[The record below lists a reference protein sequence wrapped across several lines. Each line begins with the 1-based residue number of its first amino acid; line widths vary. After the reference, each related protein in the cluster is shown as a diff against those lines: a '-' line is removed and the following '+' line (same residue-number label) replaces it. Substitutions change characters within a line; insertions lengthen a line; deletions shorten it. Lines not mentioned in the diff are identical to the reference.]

1 MDMCISARLRCVSR
15 KHNQHRHGESRV
27 TVEPSGATMPQTT
40 HLAQEIAT
48 QPDDWER
55 VVARLDD
62 VAGHLPRPG
71 ERVATIGCGTSWFMG
86 QAYAARRED
95 LGQGPTDAYAASEHR
110 LARGYDRVV
119 LISRSGT
126 TTEVMEVVEQ
136 LRASGTPHVA
146 LVATPGT
153 PVADRSDAT
162 IMLDDVDEQS
172 VVQTRFATTTLA
184 LLRAS
189 LGDDIAKVAEQARGV
204 LAEDA
209 ATAYG
214 RLVDTEQ
221 VTFLGRGWTV
231 GLANEAGL
239 KLRESA
245 QFWSESYPAMEYRHG
260 PISIAAPGR
269 AVWAFGEV
277 PEGLEEQVRAT
288 GAHFEHRDIDPLA
301 ELVRLHRLCLGKAD
315 ALGLAPD
322 APRNL
327 TRSIVLT

>member
-1 MDMCISARLRCVSR
+1 
-15 KHNQHRHGESRV
+15 
-27 TVEPSGATMPQTT
+27 MPQTT

-55 VVARLDD
+55 VVTRLDD
-62 VAGHLPRPG
+62 VARHLPRPG

-86 QAYAARRED
+86 QAYAVRREQ
-95 LGQGPTDAYAASEHR
+95 LGQGPTDAYAASEHQ

-126 TTEVMEVVEQ
+126 TTEVMAVVEE
-136 LRASGTPHVA
+136 LRAAGTPHVSI
-146 LVATPGT
+146 VATAGT
-153 PVADRSDAT
+153 PVAERSDST
-162 IMLDDVDEQS
+162 ILLDEVDEQS

-189 LGDDIAKVAEQARGV
+189 LGDDLSPAAEQARAV
-204 LAEDA
+204 LAEDTSA
-209 ATAYG
+209 AYG
-214 RLVDTEQ
+214 HLALAEQ
-221 VTFLGRGWTV
+221 VTFLGRGWSN
-231 GLANEAGL
+231 GIANEAAL

-277 PEGLEEQVRAT
+277 PEGLPEQVRAT

-301 ELVRLHRLCLGKAD
+301 DLVRLHRLCLGKAD
-315 ALGLAPD
+315 AAGLDPD

>member
-1 MDMCISARLRCVSR
+1 
-15 KHNQHRHGESRV
+15 
-27 TVEPSGATMPQTT
+27 MPQTT

-55 VVARLDD
+55 AAGRLDEVAR
-62 VAGHLPRPG
+62 HLPRPG

-86 QAYAARRED
+86 QAYAARREE
-95 LGQGPTDAYAASEHR
+95 LGQGTTDAYAASEHR

-126 TTEVMEVVEQ
+126 TTEVTEVVEQ
-136 LRASGTPHVA
+136 LREAGIPHVSF
-146 LVATPGT
+146 VATDGT
-153 PVADRSDAT
+153 PVADRSAAT
-162 IMLDDVDEQS
+162 ILMDDVDERS

-189 LGDDIAKVAEQARGV
+189 LGDDLAPVAEQARAV
-204 LAEDA
+204 LAEDGE
-209 ATAYG
+209 TAYG
-214 RLVDTEQ
+214 AVLRADQL
-221 VTFLGRGWTV
+221 TFLGRGWSN
-231 GLANEAGL
+231 GIANEAGL

-260 PISIAAPGR
+260 PISIASPGR

-277 PEGLEEQVRAT
+277 PEGLPEQVLAT
-288 GAHFEHRDIDPLA
+288 GAHFEHRDLDPLA
-301 ELVRLHRLCLGKAD
+301 DLVRLHRLCLAKAD
-315 ALGLAPD
+315 AAGLDPD

>member
-1 MDMCISARLRCVSR
+1 
-15 KHNQHRHGESRV
+15 
-27 TVEPSGATMPQTT
+27 MPQST

-55 VVARLDD
+55 AAGRLDEVAR
-62 VAGHLPRPG
+62 HLPRPG

-86 QAYAARRED
+86 QAYAARREE
-95 LGQGPTDAYAASEHR
+95 LGQGPTDAYAASEHH

-126 TTEVMEVVEQ
+126 TTEVMEVVEE
-136 LRASGTPHVA
+136 LRAAGTPHVSF
-146 LVATPGT
+146 VATAGT
-153 PVADRSDAT
+153 PVAVRSDAT
-162 IMLDDVDEQS
+162 ILMDDVDERS

-189 LGDDIAKVAEQARGV
+189 LGDDLRPVAEQARAV
-204 LAEDA
+204 LAEDGE
-209 ATAYG
+209 TAYG
-214 RLVDTEQ
+214 PLALAEQ
-221 VTFLGRGWTV
+221 ITFLGRGWST
-231 GLANEAGL
+231 GIAAEAAL

-245 QFWSESYPAMEYRHG
+245 QFWSECYPAMEYRHG
-260 PISIAAPGR
+260 PISIASPGR

-277 PEGLEEQVRAT
+277 PEGLPEQVLAT
-288 GAHFEHRDIDPLA
+288 GAHFEHRDLDPLA
-301 ELVRLHRLCLGKAD
+301 DLVRLHRLCLAKAD
-315 ALGLAPD
+315 AAGLDPD

>member
-1 MDMCISARLRCVSR
+1 
-15 KHNQHRHGESRV
+15 
-27 TVEPSGATMPQTT
+27 MPQST

-55 VVARLDD
+55 VVGRLDE
-62 VAGHLPRPG
+62 VAGHLPQPG

-86 QAYAARRED
+86 QAYAARRES
-95 LGQGPTDAYAASEHR
+95 LGQGTTDAYAASEHR

-126 TTEVMEVVEQ
+126 TTEVMAVVEE
-136 LRASGTPHVA
+136 LRAAGTPHVSF
-146 LVATPGT
+146 VATAGT
-153 PVADRSDAT
+153 PVAERSSAT
-162 IMLDDVDEQS
+162 VLLADVDEQS

-189 LGDDIAKVAEQARGV
+189 LGEDLTAAAAQARAV

-209 ATAYG
+209 DTAYG
-214 RLVDTEQ
+214 PLVGAEQ
-221 VTFLGRGWTV
+221 VTFLGRGWTN
-231 GLANEAGL
+231 GIANEAAL

-277 PEGLEEQVRAT
+277 PEGLREQVEAT
-288 GAHFEHRDIDPLA
+288 GARFEHRDIDPLA
-301 ELVRLHRLCLGKAD
+301 DLVRLHRLCLGKAD
-315 ALGLAPD
+315 AAGLDPD

>member
-15 KHNQHRHGESRV
+15 KHNHHRHGESRV

-55 VVARLDD
+55 VVTRLDD
-62 VAGHLPRPG
+62 VARHLPRPG

-86 QAYAARRED
+86 QAYAGRREA
-95 LGQGPTDAYAASEHR
+95 LGQGPTDAYAASEHQ

-126 TTEVMEVVEQ
+126 TTEVMAVVEE
-136 LRASGTPHVA
+136 LRASGTPHVSI
-146 LVATPGT
+146 VATAGT
-153 PVADRSDAT
+153 PVAERSDAT
-162 IMLDDVDEQS
+162 VLLDDVDEQ
-172 VVQTRFATTTLA
+172 A
-184 LLRAS
+184 RA
-189 LGDDIAKVAEQARGV
+189 V

-209 ATAYG
+209 SAAYG
-214 RLVDTEQ
+214 HLALAEQ
-221 VTFLGRGWTV
+221 VTFLGRGWSN
-231 GLANEAGL
+231 GIANEAAL

-277 PEGLEEQVRAT
+277 PEGLPEQVRAT

-301 ELVRLHRLCLGKAD
+301 DLVRLHRLCLGKAD
-315 ALGLAPD
+315 AAGLDPD

>member
-1 MDMCISARLRCVSR
+1 MSASL
-15 KHNQHRHGESRV
+15 
-27 TVEPSGATMPQTT
+27 PQTT
-40 HLAQEIAT
+40 HLAREIAT

-55 VVARLDD
+55 VVARLGD
-62 VAGHLPRPG
+62 VAAHLPQPG

-86 QAYAARRED
+86 QAYAGRREE

-110 LARGYDRVV
+110 LSRGYDRVV

-126 TTEVMEVVEQ
+126 TTEVMEV
-136 LRASGTPHVA
+136 LDGLLAAGTPHVS
-146 LVATPGT
+146 LVATAGT
-153 PVADRSDAT
+153 PIAERSDAT
-162 IMLDDVDEQS
+162 ILLDDVDEQS
-172 VVQTRFATTTLA
+172 VVQTRFATSTLA

-189 LGDDIAKVAEQARGV
+189 LGENLAPAAEQARAV

-209 ATAYG
+209 ETAYG
-214 RLVDTEQ
+214 PLVGTEQ
-221 VTFLGRGWTV
+221 VTFLGRGWSN
-231 GLANEAGL
+231 GIANEAAL

-277 PEGLEEQVRAT
+277 PEGLSEQVAAT
-288 GAHFEHRDIDPLA
+288 GARFEHRDIDPLA
-301 ELVRLHRLCLGKAD
+301 DLVRLHRLCLAKAD
-315 ALGLAPD
+315 AAGLDPD

>member
-1 MDMCISARLRCVSR
+1 MSQS
-15 KHNQHRHGESRV
+15 
-27 TVEPSGATMPQTT
+27 T

-55 VVARLDD
+55 VAGRLDELSP
-62 VAGHLPRPG
+62 HLPRPG

-86 QAYAARRED
+86 QAYAARRES
-95 LGQGPTDAYAASEHR
+95 LGQGATDAYAASEHR

-126 TTEVMEVVEQ
+126 TTEVMAVVEE
-136 LRASGTPHVA
+136 LRAAGTPHVSF
-146 LVATPGT
+146 VATPGT
-153 PVADRSDAT
+153 PVAERSEALVL
-162 IMLDDVDEQS
+162 LDDVDEQS

-189 LGDDIAKVAEQARGV
+189 LGEDLAPVAEQARAV

-209 ATAYG
+209 DTAYG
-214 RLVDTEQ
+214 PLLDTEQ
-221 VTFLGRGWTV
+221 VTFLGRGWSN
-231 GLANEAGL
+231 GIANEAAL

-277 PEGLEEQVRAT
+277 PEGLREQVEAT
-288 GAHFEHRDIDPLA
+288 GARFEHRDLDPLA
-301 ELVRLHRLCLGKAD
+301 DLVRLHRLCLGKAD
-315 ALGLAPD
+315 AAGLDPD